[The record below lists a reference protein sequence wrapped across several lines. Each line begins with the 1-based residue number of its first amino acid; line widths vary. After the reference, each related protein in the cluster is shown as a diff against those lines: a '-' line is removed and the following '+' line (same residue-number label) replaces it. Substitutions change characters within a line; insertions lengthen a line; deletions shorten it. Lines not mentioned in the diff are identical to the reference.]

1 MKNDWTPVIRSLI
14 ARFTKAGF
22 SLHAVD
28 NGDERKS
35 LVGLTATDAKLL
47 ATCYVCEVDQA
58 NLYLRKGEA
67 KVNLFLVL
75 GNEPFETVCDFG
87 ASESVESEVD
97 AIISAFSE
105 SWEGRRC
112 PVKAD

>member
-1 MKNDWTPVIRSLI
+1 MKNDWSPGFRSLI

-28 NGDERKS
+28 DGEECKS
-35 LVGLTATDAKLL
+35 LVGLTATEAKHL
-47 ATCYVCEVDQA
+47 ATSYVCGVDEA

-87 ASESVESEVD
+87 ASESVEGEVD
-97 AIISAFSE
+97 AIVSAFSE

-112 PVKAD
+112 PVKAE